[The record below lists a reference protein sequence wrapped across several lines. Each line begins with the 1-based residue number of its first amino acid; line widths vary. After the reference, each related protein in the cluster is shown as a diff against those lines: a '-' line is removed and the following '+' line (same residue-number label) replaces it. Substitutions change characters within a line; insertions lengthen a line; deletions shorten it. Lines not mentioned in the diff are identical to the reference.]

1 MRRKHQIPP
10 SLGAEG
16 DERGGLP
23 IPDFLKKKTQE
34 ARSAGQ
40 VLPLRF
46 SCLKGQFFA
55 VSNFFEIF
63 SKRQIFGKRQLT
75 MGSKLMGWVSS
86 KPCRSPTKTH
96 ALR

>member
-1 MRRKHQIPP
+1 MRQKHQIPP

-23 IPDFLKKKTQE
+23 VPDFLKEKTQE

-46 SCLKGQFFA
+46 SHLKGQLFV

-63 SKRQIFGKRQLT
+63 FK
-75 MGSKLMGWVSS
+75 
-86 KPCRSPTKTH
+86 KTNF
-96 ALR
+96 L